1 MFADT
6 LELDNVSTRLSYALN
21 VYTFWPCCSDGFACR
36 CHSSCR
42 KVNHMGKH
50 NLLNNN
56 VCLVLSITWGIMYN
70 CTMFIRVDNYSH
82 YYNLKQHIQN
92 NFNSLFPDKMRSNS
106 YCILLIALFEITST
120 LSEPRSSQS
129 RSLIPNSRRSRQS
142 TSSTP
147 DPPDPAAASEET
159 ERSQLQ
165 NGQEDLS
172 VSESQLNPVSLIN
185 IKKWPTH

>member
-1 MFADT
+1 
-6 LELDNVSTRLSYALN
+6 
-21 VYTFWPCCSDGFACR
+21 
-36 CHSSCR
+36 
-42 KVNHMGKH
+42 
-50 NLLNNN
+50 
-56 VCLVLSITWGIMYN
+56 MYN

-185 IKKWPTH
+185 IKNDLHISPAEILKLGSKKKALEKGSNFIQFFLV

>member
-1 MFADT
+1 MF
-6 LELDNVSTRLSYALN
+6 TRFDLA
-21 VYTFWPCCSDGFACR
+21 
-36 CHSSCR
+36 
-42 KVNHMGKH
+42 
-50 NLLNNN
+50 
-56 VCLVLSITWGIMYN
+56 VLMVLHVDAIHHVEKLTTWESITYWITMYVWFCPLHEES
-70 CTMFIRVDNYSH
+70 CTKVDNYSH

-106 YCILLIALFEITST
+106 YCILLIALIEITST

-159 ERSQLQ
+159 KRSQLQ

>member
-1 MFADT
+1 MYVWFCP
-6 LELDNVSTRLSYALN
+6 LHEESCPIV
-21 VYTFWPCCSDGFACR
+21 PCS
-36 CHSSCR
+36 
-42 KVNHMGKH
+42 
-50 NLLNNN
+50 LL
-56 VCLVLSITWGIMYN
+56 
-70 CTMFIRVDNYSH
+70 VDNYSH

-92 NFNSLFPDKMRSNS
+92 NSNSLFPDKMRSNS

-147 DPPDPAAASEET
+147 DPAAASEET

-185 IKKWPTH
+185 IKK